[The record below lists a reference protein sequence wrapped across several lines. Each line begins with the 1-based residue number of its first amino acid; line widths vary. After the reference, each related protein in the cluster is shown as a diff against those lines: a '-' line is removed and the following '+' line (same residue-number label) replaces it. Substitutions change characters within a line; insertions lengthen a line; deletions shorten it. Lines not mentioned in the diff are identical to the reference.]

1 MAERK
6 FAALAGLR
14 KGEGPPL
21 APATT
26 PPAANPVKV
35 PEPVAAPSTPA
46 PRPMGRPPGKRSD
59 PGWRPKT
66 ILMRTQTHR
75 RVSAVLIERDNK
87 PDLSEL
93 VDELLSKW
101 LAEQR

>member
-14 KGEGPPL
+14 KGEG
-21 APATT
+21 T
-26 PPAANPVKV
+26 PPAPPAAPAAPPVAV
-35 PEPVAAPSTPA
+35 PEPVAAPAVPIA
-46 PRPMGRPPGKRSD
+46 RPMGRPPGKRSD

-75 RVSAVLIERDNK
+75 RVSAILIERDNK

-101 LAEQR
+101 VTEQR